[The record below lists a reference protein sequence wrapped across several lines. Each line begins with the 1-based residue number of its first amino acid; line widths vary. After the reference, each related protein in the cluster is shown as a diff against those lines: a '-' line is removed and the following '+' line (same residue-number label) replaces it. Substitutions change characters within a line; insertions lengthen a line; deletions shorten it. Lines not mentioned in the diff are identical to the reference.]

1 MLILYNDQISFSQLW
16 LPTSSFSH
24 QEPDDYMEWLQDVQA
39 TLIHGGWWKY
49 VCPLPDFPTTD
60 PNYIPYPDPL
70 HAQVDAPICC
80 WRA

>member
-39 TLIHGGWWKY
+39 TLIHGG
-49 VCPLPDFPTTD
+49 
-60 PNYIPYPDPL
+60 
-70 HAQVDAPICC
+70 
-80 WRA
+80 